1 MCVSTAYLLD
11 QCIFLFST
19 RASSNNRRLPCES
32 CNPVI
37 VPHIYKMSIP
47 LGASHVPKN
56 TVFILPLLEKMI
68 DGSKEP
74 NNSKMT
80 SLDLSQRLKRFATN
94 TQ

>member
-1 MCVSTAYLLD
+1 
-11 QCIFLFST
+11 
-19 RASSNNRRLPCES
+19 
-32 CNPVI
+32 
-37 VPHIYKMSIP
+37 MSIP